1 MMFEE
6 NLEREI
12 ESDPFFLS
20 SIKKIVKV
28 MHDYGG
34 IPSLEYLQ
42 RSRDF
47 RHDRKAWVEQHLSNI
62 LGTEGI
68 GAKSS

>member
-1 MMFEE
+1 MILDVNMMFEE

-34 IPSLEYLQ
+34 IPSLEYL
-42 RSRDF
+42 
-47 RHDRKAWVEQHLSNI
+47 
-62 LGTEGI
+62 
-68 GAKSS
+68 